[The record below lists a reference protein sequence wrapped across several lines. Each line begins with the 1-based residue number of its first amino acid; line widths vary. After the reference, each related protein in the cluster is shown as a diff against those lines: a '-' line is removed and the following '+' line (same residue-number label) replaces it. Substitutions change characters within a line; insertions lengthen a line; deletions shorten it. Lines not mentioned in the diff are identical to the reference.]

1 MLPITE
7 ITIERTLPAA
17 AVDVWALICDVRR
30 IPEWVEPTLEIKRS
44 SSATLALGVEIT
56 ERTRVV
62 GPLVFTTTWKVIA
75 FEPPHRQ
82 VHAGTVPLS
91 RDTVLEL
98 RLEPADPAATR
109 YFHIVRF
116 RPALGP
122 LGYALEPLA
131 RRQIRTSLERSID
144 ALERLLAR
152 PLTTSDSEKGSLAS
166 GL

>member
-1 MLPITE
+1 MARVTE
-7 ITIERTLPAA
+7 ITIERTLPFA
-17 AVDVWALICDVRR
+17 AVDVWALICDARR

-62 GPLVFTTTWKVIA
+62 GPLVFTTTWKVVA

-82 VHAGTVPLS
+82 VHAGTVPLA

-98 RLEPADPAATR
+98 RLERANGATR

-122 LGYALEPLA
+122 FGYALEPLA
-131 RRQIRTSLERSID
+131 RREIRRSLERSLD
-144 ALERLLAR
+144 ALEQLLAR
-152 PLTTSDSEKGSLAS
+152 A
-166 GL
+166 